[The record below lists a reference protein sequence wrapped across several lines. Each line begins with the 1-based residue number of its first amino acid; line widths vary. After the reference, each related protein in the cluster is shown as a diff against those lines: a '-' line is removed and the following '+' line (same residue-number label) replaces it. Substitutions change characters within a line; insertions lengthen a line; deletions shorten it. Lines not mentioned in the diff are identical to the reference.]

1 MHFIKYINPK
11 SNGIFRVS
19 GKIIWFS
26 SLFIGVLASIPKIV
40 QLNITWV
47 ELSVDASIAFLYAL
61 SVWYY
66 NLFFLPKY
74 SVHGIQNNFF
84 TKRLLISNLLG
95 IVLMFTLVTIHQ
107 FIFPKYNFGSMIMMY
122 QFRGVLIN
130 LTIFMFIH
138 FLYQSYNA
146 QQILLQYERTK
157 AENLN
162 AQYEL
167 LKQQVNPHFL
177 FNSLNTLQAMID
189 MNDPEA
195 SGFVRSLSH
204 FYRFSLENKKDDLIV
219 LQNELDIL
227 ESFTFLLKS
236 RFEEGISISISLEED
251 LKKTFI
257 PPFTL
262 QLLVE
267 NCIKHNIVS
276 LEHPLYIE
284 IYEEKDSLVVKNNK
298 QLKNNQESF
307 GIGLS
312 NIKGRYS
319 YINLKEIEIT
329 DTDEEFIIKLP
340 IIYEDPNYRR

>member
-1 MHFIKYINPK
+1 MILTRYIDKKN
-11 SNGIFRVS
+11 SGIFRVS
-19 GKIIWFS
+19 KRVIWFS
-26 SLFIGVLASIPKIV
+26 SLFIGVLASIPKIM
-40 QLNITWV
+40 QLEITMV
-47 ELSVDASIAFLYAL
+47 ELGVDASIAFLYAL
-61 SVWYY
+61 SIWYY
-66 NLFFLPKY
+66 NLFVLPKY
-74 SVHGIQNNFF
+74 SVPGASKDFF
-84 TKRLLISNLLG
+84 GKRLLMSSLLG
-95 IVLMFTLVTIHQ
+95 IAFMFFLVTLHQ
-107 FIFPKYNFGSMIMMY
+107 FIFPKYNFGSMMMMY

-189 MNDPEA
+189 MNDSESA
-195 SGFVRSLSH
+195 EFVRNLSH
-204 FYRFSLENKKDDLIV
+204 FYRFSLENKKDDLI
-219 LQNELDIL
+219 LLKKELEIL

-236 RFEEGISISISLEED
+236 RFEEGIDVQINLNEAIKQTL
-251 LKKTFI
+251 I

-276 LEHPLYIE
+276 LEQPLHIE
-284 IYEEKDSLVVKNNK
+284 IFEENNYLFIRNNK
-298 QLKNNQESF
+298 QPKTNPESF

-319 YINLKEIEIT
+319 YINSKEIEIA
-329 DTDEEFIIKLP
+329 DTDEKFIIKLP
-340 IIYEDPNYRR
+340 IINENPNHRR

>member
-1 MHFIKYINPK
+1 MILIKYIDK
-11 SNGIFRVS
+11 KNGSIFRVS
-19 GKIIWFS
+19 KKIIWMS
-26 SLFIGVLASIPKIV
+26 SLFIGILASIPKIM
-40 QLNITWV
+40 QLNITII
-47 ELSVDASIAFLYAL
+47 ELSMDASIAFLYAL
-61 SVWYY
+61 GIWYY
-66 NLFFLPKY
+66 NLFVLPKY
-74 SVHGIQNNFF
+74 SVLEAQKYFF
-84 TKRLLISNLLG
+84 GKKLLISNLVG
-95 IVLMFTLVTIHQ
+95 IVFMYILVIAYQ
-107 FIFPKYNFGSMIMMY
+107 FFFPKYNFDSMMMMY

-138 FLYQSYNA
+138 FLYQSYNT

-189 MNDPEA
+189 MNDAE
-195 SGFVRSLSH
+195 SSDFVRNLSF
-204 FYRFSLENKKDDLIV
+204 FYRFSLENKKNDLI
-219 LQNELDIL
+219 LLKKELEIL
-227 ESFTFLLKS
+227 ESFIFLLKS
-236 RFEEGISISISLEED
+236 RFEEGIEIEINFDE
-251 LKKTFI
+251 KIKQTFI

-276 LEHPLYIE
+276 LEQPLHIN
-284 IYEEKDSLVVKNNK
+284 IFEENNFLFVSNNK
-298 QLKNNQESF
+298 QSKINQESF

-319 YINLKEIEIT
+319 YISTEEIEIS
-329 DTDEEFIIKLP
+329 DTEEKFIIKLP
-340 IIYEDPNYRR
+340 IIYENINYRR

>member
-1 MHFIKYINPK
+1 M
-11 SNGIFRVS
+11 
-19 GKIIWFS
+19 
-26 SLFIGVLASIPKIV
+26 
-40 QLNITWV
+40 QLDITMV

-61 SVWYY
+61 LIWYC
-66 NLFFLPKY
+66 NLFSLPKY
-74 SVHGIQNNFF
+74 SVQGTPNDYFG
-84 TKRLLISNLLG
+84 KRLLISNLLG
-95 IVLMFTLVTIHQ
+95 IVMMFALVTVHQ
-107 FIFPKYNFGSMIMMY
+107 FIFPKYNFGSMMMMY

-189 MNDPEA
+189 MDDTEA
-195 SGFVRSLSH
+195 SEFVKNLSH

-219 LQNELDIL
+219 LQKELEIL
-227 ESFTFLLKS
+227 ESFNFLLKS
-236 RFEEGISISISLEED
+236 RFEEGINIIINLDEKISQTL
-251 LKKTFI
+251 I

-276 LEHPLYIE
+276 LEHPLNIE
-284 IYEEKDSLVVKNNK
+284 IYEEQYFLVIKNNK
-298 QLKNNQESF
+298 QLKSTRESF

-319 YINLKEIEIT
+319 YIHLNEIKII
-329 DTDEEFIIKLP
+329 DTDEKFTIKLP
-340 IIYEDPNYRR
+340 VIYENPNHRR